1 MEGAVTASVSIRQFP
16 EQRAEE
22 AEEVIGFRRREVP
35 GWVAYVPPIGLV
47 SIVGTRVTIPDRI
60 LIGFLHDGRLRVQIP
75 IAVKF
80 STEEEHVIAEAEAF
94 NEFGFGANP
103 SEALRDL
110 QRALAELYFTLEQ
123 EGHRLG
129 SDLAHV
135 WVSLRQA
142 ISRRP

>member
-1 MEGAVTASVSIRQFP
+1 MTASAPIQQLP

-22 AEEVIGFRRREVP
+22 VEEPIGFHGRADMPAWVP
-35 GWVAYVPPIGLV
+35 FVPPAGLV
-47 SIVGTRVTIPDRI
+47 SIVGARVTIPDRI
-60 LIGFLHDGRLRVQIP
+60 LIGSLHDGRLRVQIP

-80 STEEEHVIAEAEAF
+80 SSEEEHVIAEAEEF
-94 NEFGFGANP
+94 NEFGFGTNP

-129 SDLAHV
+129 PDLARA
-135 WVSLRQA
+135 WARLRPA

>member
-1 MEGAVTASVSIRQFP
+1 MSASASIQPFP

-22 AEEVIGFRRREVP
+22 VEEVIGFYERAAMLGAWVP
-35 GWVAYVPPIGLV
+35 YVPPVGLV
-47 SIVGTRVTIPDRI
+47 SIVGARVTIPDRI
-60 LIGFLHDGRLRVQIP
+60 LVGSLNDGRLRVHTP

-80 STEEEHVIAEAEAF
+80 STEEEHVIAEAEEF
-94 NEFGFGANP
+94 NEFGFGTNL

-123 EGHRLG
+123 ERHRLG
-129 SDLAHV
+129 PDIERV
-135 WVSLRQA
+135 WARLRQA